1 MAVHDKPSQRKLP
14 AWMTLNAEGENE
26 QFTHDTNEN
35 PNLSFMGTVHYCRTE
50 KECGRACESLM
61 KQVETQ
67 EELVIGFDMEW
78 PVHFKTGSG
87 KTALIQICA
96 EEQTCYLFHVSCM
109 RSLPEAFVHLLKHPK
124 FKLVGVNIK
133 NDLWKLSRDFG
144 ITVKPLIESRVVDLG
159 ELANETL
166 RSGQRWSLDRLV
178 LHVIYGN
185 GTREI

>member
-133 NDLWKLSRDFG
+133 KVKECTKRNISDKEAAS
-144 ITVKPLIESRVVDLG
+144 ITCDIISNA
-159 ELANETL
+159 ANYTDIIC
-166 RSGQRWSLDRLV
+166 Q
-178 LHVIYGN
+178 
-185 GTREI
+185 